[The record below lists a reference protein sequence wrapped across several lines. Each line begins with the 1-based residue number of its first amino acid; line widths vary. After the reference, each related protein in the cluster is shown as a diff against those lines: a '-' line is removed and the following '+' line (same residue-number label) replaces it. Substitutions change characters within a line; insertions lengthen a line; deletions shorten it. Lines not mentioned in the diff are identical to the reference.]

1 LAELARAGGSLNSH
15 EPFQHN
21 LSNFDALSGIR
32 GLIMQLSRRT
42 FIAQSLT
49 GMAVIAVPLGA
60 ANAASLQSAGA
71 QYINAYRA
79 QSGLAPLRANRV
91 LTSVADLQCRLMIAN
106 GRIGHEFGPGTRL
119 GQRLVKAGGEPRL
132 IAENVARGQS
142 GIPEVMAA
150 WMHSPG
156 HRRNMLHPRM
166 TEFGLAQ
173 KSVNGQP
180 YWALVLGG

>member
-1 LAELARAGGSLNSH
+1 MA
-15 EPFQHN
+15 
-21 LSNFDALSGIR
+21 IT
-32 GLIMQLSRRT
+32 RRS
-42 FIAQSLT
+42 FLVQSAT
-49 GMAVIAVPLGA
+49 GMTCVLLPVSEAD
-60 ANAASLQSAGA
+60 AASLQSAGA

-79 QSGLAPLRANRV
+79 KSGLGPLSTNRT

-106 GRIGHEFGPGTRL
+106 GRIGHQFGPGTRL
-119 GQRLVKAGGEPRL
+119 TERLVRSGGEPRL
-132 IAENVARGQS
+132 IAENVARGQA

-150 WMHSPG
+150 WMRSPG

-173 KSVNGQP
+173 KSASGQP